1 MEQNQR
7 NIDRRNFLKGLG
19 AAGLAGSLT
28 LSSCKGKDQPTP
40 GDPNTTTK
48 KKKKIILPTR
58 PLGRTGVKVP
68 VLSLGMMFDVLE
80 KHFVLRRALQ
90 LGVTYLDT
98 AHMYLGGNSELG
110 IGKLLSKNPE
120 IRRELFIVSKASFT
134 RTVADVE
141 KCLQTS
147 LKRMKT
153 DYIDLY
159 LLHDIKGTSRLTN
172 ELRDWAARAKKRK
185 LIRFFGFS
193 MHKTLTEC
201 LEFGAKLDWIDAIMH
216 SYNFRLMQDKK
227 LNAAIDA
234 CHKAGIALI
243 AMKTQGQGQAKK
255 IKTDADRKIVDHFT
269 RRGFTVG
276 QAKLK
281 AVLADERFTNA
292 CVGRDNLEHLALNVA
307 AALDKTKLT
316 HEDMDIFTEYAQE
329 TCTGYCAG
337 CSRICDAALPHMPYL
352 SDVMR
357 YLMYYNSYGERDAA
371 RELFA
376 QIPAHVRGNL
386 LTTDYSSAEA
396 CCPQRL
402 PIGKLMAEAVGKLT

>member
-1 MEQNQR
+1 MEQKKR
-7 NIDRRNFLKGLG
+7 NIDRRNFLKSLG
-19 AAGLAGSLT
+19 AVGLTGSLT
-28 LSSCKGKDQPTP
+28 LSSCKRKVQATP
-40 GDPNTTTK
+40 ADPNTTTK
-48 KKKKIILPTR
+48 KKKIVLPTR
-58 PLGRTGVKVP
+58 PLGKTGVKVP
-68 VLSLGMMFDVLE
+68 VLSLGMMFDALE

-98 AHMYLGGNSELG
+98 AYMYSGGNSELG

-120 IRRELFIVSKASFT
+120 IRKELFIASKASFT

-141 KCLQTS
+141 RRLQTS

-172 ELRDWAARAKKRK
+172 ELRDWAASAKQRK

-193 MHKTLTEC
+193 MHKTITEC
-201 LEFGAKLDWIDAIMH
+201 LEFGARLDWIDAIMH

-243 AMKTQGQGQAKK
+243 AMKTQGQGQARK

-281 AVLADERFTNA
+281 AVLADERFANA

-307 AALDKTKLT
+307 AAMDKTKLT
-316 HEDMDIFTEYAQE
+316 RQDMDVFTEYAQA

-337 CSRICDAALPHMPYL
+337 CSRICDEALGDMPYV

-357 YLMYYNSYGERDAA
+357 YLMYYNSYGEHDQA
-371 RELFA
+371 REHFA
-376 QIPAHVRGNL
+376 RIPAEIKARL
-386 LTTDYSSAEA
+386 LTTDYTLAEA
-396 CCPQRL
+396 RCPQNL
-402 PIGKLMAEAVGKLT
+402 PIRKLVAQAVSKLA